1 MSRQRLIA
9 LLIAALVAISGAL
22 YLSTQRNL
30 PRDVHG
36 TSLWPALAGELD
48 TVTSLSVLKGGAT
61 PSVTVQKQGQEW
73 TVAERANYP
82 ADVAK
87 LRTLLLA
94 LSETKIREEKTSNP
108 ASYSII
114 GVEDPTKPGAASAQI
129 DLTAKDGKHGVIV
142 GKSVAGGN
150 FVRRAGENTS
160 YVVEP
165 GITFEAEPRYWID
178 TRLLDIASDKIQ
190 SIEFK
195 PATGPAYSVRRVV
208 DPASKAPE
216 AKADSAAHAADD
228 KTAGTPA
235 ATPPP
240 PPASH
245 FVLEGA
251 PSGRLAADQETLA
264 PAPNFLSNLADEDVS
279 KAGDIDFG
287 KPMIVTV
294 TLADGSVITL
304 TGVAIGDKRW
314 IQVAASKDAALSA
327 KANSRAFEIATYRYD
342 GIFKPLEQLLVPK
355 PAPTPKSGADAK
367 ASPAAPSTPSRAK
380 KPAAAPRP

>member
-1 MSRQRLIA
+1 MSQQRLIA
-9 LLIAALVAISGAL
+9 LMVAALIAISGAL

-36 TSLWPALAGELD
+36 TPLWPALAGELD
-48 TVTSLSVLKGGAT
+48 TVASLSVLKGGTA

-82 ADVAK
+82 ADVSK

-114 GVEDPTKPGAASAQI
+114 GVEDPTKPGATGAQI
-129 DLTAKDGKHGVIV
+129 ELTAKDGKHGVIV
-142 GKSVAGGN
+142 GKSAAGGN
-150 FVRRAGENTS
+150 FVRRVGENTS

-190 SIEFK
+190 GIEFK
-195 PATGPAYSVRRVV
+195 PATGPAYSVRRVIE
-208 DPASKAPE
+208 PSKAPE
-216 AKADSAAHAADD
+216 VKASADAKS
-228 KTAGTPA
+228 AGTPA

-240 PPASH
+240 APATK
-245 FVLEGA
+245 FVLEGV
-251 PSGRLAADQETLA
+251 PGGRLAADQQSLA

-279 KAGDIDFG
+279 KAGDIDFSKG
-287 KPMIVTV
+287 MIVTV
-294 TLADGSVITL
+294 TLTDGSVITL
-304 TGVAIGDKRW
+304 TGVAVGDKRW
-314 IQVAASKDAALSA
+314 IQVAAPKDTALSA
-327 KANSRAFEIATYRYD
+327 KANGRAFEIATYRYD

-355 PAPTPKSGADAK
+355 PAPAAKPPADTKA
-367 ASPAAPSTPSRAK
+367 ASPTQSTPSSAK

>member
-9 LLIAALVAISGAL
+9 LLVAALIAILSAM

-36 TSLWPALAGELD
+36 TPLWPALAGEMD
-48 TVTSLSVLKGGAT
+48 TVTSLSVLKGGTT

-82 ADVAK
+82 ADVSK

-94 LSETKIREEKTSNP
+94 LSDAKIREEKTSNP

-114 GVEDPTKPGAASAQI
+114 GVEDPTKPGATGAQI

-142 GKSVAGGN
+142 GKSAAGGN
-150 FVRRAGENTS
+150 FVRRAGESTS

-178 TRLLDIASDKIQ
+178 TRLLDVASDKIQ

-195 PATGPAYSVRRVV
+195 PATGPAYSVRRVSEPSAKTA
-208 DPASKAPE
+208 DAKPADANAD
-216 AKADSAAHAADD
+216 AKP
-228 KTAGTPA
+228 AGTPA

-240 PPASH
+240 PPASK
-245 FVLEGA
+245 FVLEGV
-251 PSGRLAADQETLA
+251 PSGRLAADQQTLA

-279 KAGDIDFG
+279 KAGDIDFS

-294 TLADGSVITL
+294 TLADAGVITL
-304 TGVAIGDKRW
+304 TGVAVGDKRW
-314 IQVAASKDAALSA
+314 IQVANPKDAALSA
-327 KANSRAFEIATYRYD
+327 KVNGRAFEIATYRYD

-355 PAPTPKSGADAK
+355 PAPTPKSGADTK
-367 ASPAAPSTPSRAK
+367 ASPALQSTPSSAK